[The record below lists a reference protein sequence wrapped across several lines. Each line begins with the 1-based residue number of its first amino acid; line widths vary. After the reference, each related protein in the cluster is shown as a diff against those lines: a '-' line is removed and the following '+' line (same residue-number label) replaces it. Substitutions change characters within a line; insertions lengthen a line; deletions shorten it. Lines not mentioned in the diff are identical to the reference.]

1 METKTYYDKDDVM
14 LILGVK
20 QDAAYKIIRTLN
32 AELKEKGY
40 ITVAGRVSKKYFD
53 ERYYG

>member
-1 METKTYYDKDDVM
+1 MEIKTYYDKDDVM

-32 AELKEKGY
+32 AELKERGY
-40 ITVAGRVSKKYFD
+40 ITVAGKVSKKYFD

>member
-32 AELKEKGY
+32 DELRGKGY
-40 ITVAGRVSKKYFD
+40 ITVAGKVSKKYFD

>member
-40 ITVAGRVSKKYFD
+40 ITVAGRV
-53 ERYYG
+53 RCV